1 VVPVLVA
8 GRNPVG
14 FRQQRLGP
22 LIWAV
27 AEPAGEPGRVTAAVL
42 RASVRHTDALS
53 WGLAK
58 GETAVLWQQP
68 AVAKAARGFELVNSR
83 VSDALRRMVTATS
96 RS

>member
-1 VVPVLVA
+1 MVPVLVA

-42 RASVRHTDALS
+42 CASVRHTGAFPNS
-53 WGLAK
+53 
-58 GETAVLWQQP
+58 
-68 AVAKAARGFELVNSR
+68 ARLVR
-83 VSDALRRMVTATS
+83 VSCLECVFRVHASVVPPV
-96 RS
+96 